1 MHRVAGLIAAIHPGP
16 KGAWL
21 SAAVNN
27 GIMAIT
33 TRTRLF
39 VGYSSVDTSI
49 KQTQYTDLDL
59 IKRDL
64 INHFYTRKGERVM
77 MPTFGSIIW
86 DMIFEP
92 MTPENIAIIVD
103 DSTQIVSEDTRIQLQ
118 SINLVEYDHGL
129 QLQMNISYQPLNIVE
144 SFSLDFD
151 RRTMEI
157 NTQ

>member
-1 MHRVAGLIAAIHPGP
+1 
-16 KGAWL
+16 
-21 SAAVNN
+21 
-27 GIMAIT
+27 MAIT

>member
-1 MHRVAGLIAAIHPGP
+1 MAN
-16 KGAWL
+16 
-21 SAAVNN
+21 SASN
-27 GIMAIT
+27 
-33 TRTRLF
+33 RLF

-92 MTPENIAIIVD
+92 MTADNVTLIVD
-103 DSTQIVSEDTRIQLQ
+103 DSTNIVQQDTRVNLQ
-118 SINLVEYDHGL
+118 SINLVEYDHGI
-129 QLQMNISYQPLNIVE
+129 QLQMNIYYQPLDIVE
-144 SFSLDFD
+144 AFSLDFD
-151 RRTMEI
+151 RRTVEA
-157 NTQ
+157 TST